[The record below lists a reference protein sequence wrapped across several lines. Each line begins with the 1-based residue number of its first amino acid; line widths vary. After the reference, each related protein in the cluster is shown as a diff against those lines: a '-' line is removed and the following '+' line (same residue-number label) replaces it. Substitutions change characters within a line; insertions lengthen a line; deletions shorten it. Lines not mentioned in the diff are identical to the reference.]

1 MAEDRAL
8 PKVSVVVPVYRA
20 EAYLE
25 ACVASV
31 LEQDYK
37 NLEIILVDDG
47 SPDGCPALCD
57 RYAGEYERIRAVHQE
72 NQGPGAARNTGLR
85 EARGEFVIFLDSDDL
100 LGGPETIRKLVDA
113 ARGERADIAAGN
125 YRRFQGAS
133 FGPVNRHHLRGGEY
147 VKTADFHLRGF
158 LTEGHLISDWGKI
171 YRREFLLRHD
181 LWCGTQLHMEDK
193 LRNMMCCVCE
203 PKYTFIDDCVYLYR
217 IAGNSITRQHREKV
231 WELERDWIYVT
242 EAFHRYLEKCPQPER
257 FEDLLAFHVFCG
269 IFTIGR
275 QPLQGGLRGRGE
287 SAVLLRE
294 YGKNA
299 LVRQELLA
307 LARGTYLGGIRS
319 PAWKLLLRTG
329 SILFCAGA
337 YRLIVW
343 GIFLLRGL
351 GTERKESRLNG
362 KGR

>member
-1 MAEDRAL
+1 MTSKEEF
-8 PKVSVVVPVYRA
+8 PKISVVIPVYRT
-20 EAYLE
+20 EAYLG

-31 LEQDYK
+31 LDQDYT
-37 NLEIILVDDG
+37 NLEIVLVDDG

-72 NQGPGAARNTGLR
+72 NQGPGTARNTGLR
-85 EARGEFVIFLDSDDL
+85 EARGEFVLFLDSDDL
-100 LGGPETIRKLVDA
+100 LNGPEIVRKLMDKVLE
-113 ARGERADIAAGN
+113 ERADIVTGN
-125 YRRFQGAS
+125 YRRFQGDC
-133 FGPVNRHHLRGGEY
+133 FGPVNRHHLQGGEY
-147 VKTADFHLRGF
+147 VKTADFHFRGF
-158 LTEGHLISDWGKI
+158 LTEGHLLWDWGKV
-171 YRREFLLRHD
+171 YRKAFLLQNE
-181 LWCGTQLHMEDK
+181 LWCGRQLFMEDK

-203 PKYTFIDDCVYLYR
+203 PRYAFVDDCVYLYR
-217 IAGNSITRQHREKV
+217 IRENSITRQHRV
-231 WELERDWIYVT
+231 VELERNWIYVA

-299 LVRQELLA
+299 LVRQKLLA